1 MPEIEFRL
9 LCHSLYCQKMGRAL
23 VSRSF
28 TTDFARLAIA
38 NITSN
43 LMVPLASI
51 VGTAVVGFSPAAIA
65 AWYWH

>member
-1 MPEIEFRL
+1 
-9 LCHSLYCQKMGRAL
+9 MGRAL

-51 VGTAVVGFSPAAIA
+51 VGTAIVGFSPAAIA